1 MAADPTMAADGADA
15 VAAALQHYADRG
27 VFRGFSVTQERGR
40 RLFRFVWLSHQIMT
54 LSYDPRTAVLSFAQ
68 LFPGVDPRSTLLREL
83 KIIVADRAT
92 PAVPAHKR
100 IDRRRV
106 RLSFTVRHGAASLT
120 LGVRGKHHAYA
131 VQRALNLVNDLF
143 LALHAS
149 YPDYLI
155 DQFGFSS
162 E

>member
-1 MAADPTMAADGADA
+1 MRGDADA
-15 VAAALQHYADRG
+15 VAAAMQHYADRA

-40 RLFRFVWLSHQIMT
+40 RVFRFTWLSRQTMT
-54 LSYDPRTAVLSFAQ
+54 LTYDPRTAMLSFAK
-68 LFPGVDPRSTLLREL
+68 LFPGIDSKSALLDEL
-83 KIIVADRAT
+83 KTIVQERT
-92 PAVPAHKR
+92 TRAVPEHKR
-100 IDRRRV
+100 IDGRRV
-106 RLSFTVRHGAASLT
+106 TLGVTVRNGAASLT
-120 LGVRGKHHAYA
+120 VGVRGAHHAYA

-155 DQFGFSS
+155 EQFGVSS

>member
-1 MAADPTMAADGADA
+1 MRGD
-15 VAAALQHYADRG
+15 VAAVTAAVQHYADRG

-40 RLFRFVWLSHQIMT
+40 RIFRFLWLTRQAMT
-54 LSYDPRTAVLSFAQ
+54 LTYDPPTAVLSFAK
-68 LFPGVDPRSTLLREL
+68 LFPGVDPTSALLGEL
-83 KIIVADRAT
+83 KTIVRERT
-92 PAVPAHKR
+92 TRAVPEHKR
-100 IDRRRV
+100 IDGRRV
-106 RLSFTVRHGAASLT
+106 RLSVTVRQGAASLN

-155 DQFGFSS
+155 DQFGVSS

>member
-1 MAADPTMAADGADA
+1 MRGDADTVTAAM
-15 VAAALQHYADRG
+15 QHYADRA

-40 RLFRFVWLSHQIMT
+40 RVFRFIWLSRKTMT
-54 LSYDPRTAVLSFAQ
+54 LTYDPRTAMLSFAQ
-68 LFPGVDPRSTLLREL
+68 LFPGLDRNSALLDEL
-83 KIIVADRAT
+83 KTIVRERT
-92 PAVPAHKR
+92 TRAVPEHKR
-100 IDRRRV
+100 IDGRRA
-106 RLSFTVRHGAASLT
+106 RLGVTVRNGAASLT
-120 LGVRGKHHAYA
+120 VGVRGAHHAYA

-155 DQFGFSS
+155 DEFGVSS

>member
-1 MAADPTMAADGADA
+1 MRDDADVVTR
-15 VAAALQHYADRG
+15 ALQDYADRG
-27 VFRGFSVTQERGR
+27 VFRGFSVAEERGR
-40 RLFRFVWLSHQIMT
+40 WIFRFLWLSRQTMALT
-54 LSYDPRTAVLSFAQ
+54 YDPRTAVLSFAK
-68 LFPGVDPRSTLLREL
+68 LFPGVDPKSALLEEL
-83 KIIVADRAT
+83 KTIVDKRT
-92 PAVPAHKR
+92 TRAVPEHKR
-100 IDRRRV
+100 IDGRRV
-106 RLSFTVRHGAASLT
+106 RLSFTVRQGAASLT
-120 LGVRGKHHAYA
+120 LGIRGRHHAYA